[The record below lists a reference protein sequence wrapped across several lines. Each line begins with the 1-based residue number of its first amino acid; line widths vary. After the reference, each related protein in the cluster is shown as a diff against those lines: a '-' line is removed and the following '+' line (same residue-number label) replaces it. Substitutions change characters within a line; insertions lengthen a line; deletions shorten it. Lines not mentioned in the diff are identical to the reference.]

1 VQQAATAASTIDVE
15 DYDSDEETK
24 DVEEKKVLPAVS
36 RKVVD
41 QSKSNIPI
49 PTPDLED
56 FKELL

>member
-1 VQQAATAASTIDVE
+1 VE